1 MRKIFVWMFFM
12 MLLVSCNEE
21 TLPKP
26 KGYLSLNYPE
36 KNYKK
41 ITVERPY
48 SFDVATNVEIK
59 NLPKQWLK
67 VEYPELKASVDI
79 TYRPVKDNLREL
91 LVEAEKLVYEHAVKA
106 DQISAPIEYVNDE
119 KKVYGSLY
127 QILGNAAS
135 QIQFHATDSSKNFIK
150 GSLFFY
156 TKPNY
161 DSVLPAVDYIKKDMI
176 KMMET
181 LEWKK

>member
-1 MRKIFVWMFFM
+1 MRKILVL
-12 MLLVSCNEE
+12 MLVMLMVSCDEE

-26 KGYLSLNYPE
+26 KGYLSLNYPQ
-36 KNYKK
+36 KSFKK
-41 ITVERPY
+41 LTLVKPY
-48 SFDVATNVEIK
+48 SFEIAQNTSQK
-59 NLPKQWLK
+59 NLPKNWMK

-79 TYRPVKDNLREL
+79 TYRPIKNNLREL
-91 LVEAEKLVYEHAVKA
+91 LMEAEKLVFEHAIKA
-106 DQISAPIEYVNDE
+106 DQITAPVEYVNPV

-127 QILGNAAS
+127 EIKGNAAS
-135 QIQFHATDSSKNFIK
+135 QIQFHATDSARNFLK

-161 DSVLPAVDYIKKDMI
+161 DSLLPAIEYIKADMI

-181 LEWKK
+181 LEWKE